1 MLLTQLSHDI
11 GRMVGPDAEVLD
23 VEHDSRDCRPG
34 DLYCAVVGR
43 VHDGHTFIPEALRR
57 GAVAV
62 CVSDPGAVPPG
73 VPCLV
78 VDDTRRALGP
88 LSARIHGD
96 PTRRLRVFGV
106 TGTNGKT
113 TTTYLLRHI
122 LRHAG
127 RSVDL
132 VGTVERTIGGV
143 PSHSKRTT
151 PEATDLQRWF
161 EQMLQAGTQD
171 VAMEVS
177 SHALDLGR
185 VIGVRF
191 AGAVFT
197 NLTQD
202 HLDYHGTLERYLDAK
217 LMLFDAL
224 EPEAFGIVNADD
236 PAAEHFVRRT
246 RANVLRFSVRDAAD
260 IYAKDIELGPR
271 GTRFLLCVH
280 GEEVPVSLPI
290 AGIFNVQNAVA
301 ATAVAYAAGVGT
313 EEIGEALT
321 SAQPPPGRFQRI
333 DRGQPFEV
341 VVDYA
346 HTPDG
351 IEKLLHAARDI
362 SRGRVLIV
370 FGCGGDRDR
379 GKRPLMGA
387 LAAQLADKVFLTSDN
402 PRSESPERIIDAI
415 VEGIQGTGRKNYTR
429 IVDRTEAIRAAV
441 AEARAGDILV
451 IAGKGHEDY
460 QLVGG
465 QVFHFDDREEARKA
479 LEEIR

>member
-1 MLLTQLSHDI
+1 MLLTQLSQGI
-11 GRMVGPDAEVLD
+11 GRTVGAD
-23 VEHDSRDCRPG
+23 VDVRDVQHDSRECRPG
-34 DLYCAVVGR
+34 DLYCAIVGR
-43 VHDGHTFIPEALRR
+43 VHDGHSFIPDALRR

-62 CVSDPGAVPPG
+62 CVSNPSSAPGG
-73 VPCLV
+73 VPALLV
-78 VDDTRRALGP
+78 EDTRQVLGP
-88 LSARIHGD
+88 LSARIHED
-96 PTRRLRVFGV
+96 PTRHLRVFGV

-122 LRHAG
+122 LRHSG
-127 RSVDL
+127 RQVDL
-132 VGTVERTIGGV
+132 VGTVERTMGGV
-143 PSHSKRTT
+143 PYHSKRTT

-161 EQMLQAGTQD
+161 SEMRQIGTQD

-191 AGAVFT
+191 SGAVFT

-217 LMLFDAL
+217 LKLFDAL
-224 EPEAFGIVNADD
+224 PEGSFGVVNADD
-236 PAAEHFVRRT
+236 AAADTFAGRT
-246 RANVLRFSVRDAAD
+246 RARVLRFSVSERADVWARDLQ
-260 IYAKDIELGPR
+260 LGPE
-271 GTRFLLCVH
+271 GSHFLLDVH
-280 GEEVPVSLPI
+280 GEAAPVSLPI
-290 AGIFNVQNAVA
+290 AGIFNIQNAIAA
-301 ATAVAYAAGVGT
+301 ATCAWAAGVGV
-313 EEIGEALT
+313 EAIVEALAT
-321 SAQPPPGRFQRI
+321 AEPPPGRFQRI
-333 DRGQPFEV
+333 RRGQPFEV

-351 IEKLLHAARDI
+351 IEKLLRTARQI
-362 SRGRVLIV
+362 SKGRVLIV

-387 LAAQLADKVFLTSDN
+387 MAARYADRVFLTSDN
-402 PRSESPERIIDAI
+402 PRSEDPERIMDAMAEG
-415 VEGIQGTGRKNYTR
+415 VESCGRTDYVR
-429 IVDRTEAIRAAV
+429 IVDRTQAIRAAV

-460 QLVGG
+460 QLVGD
-465 QVFHFDDREEARKA
+465 QVMHFDDREEAARA